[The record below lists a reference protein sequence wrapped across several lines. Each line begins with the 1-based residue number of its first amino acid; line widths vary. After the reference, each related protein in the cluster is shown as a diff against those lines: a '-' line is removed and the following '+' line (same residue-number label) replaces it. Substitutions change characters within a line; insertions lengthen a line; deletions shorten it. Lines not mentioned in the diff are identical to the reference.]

1 MLANASNGLKTLGAI
16 DLLQIARFAKG
27 CIALSEGTE
36 DARDHPRWYVSAPL
50 RGKTPPHDATKW
62 YISAPLRDSL
72 FAASPHR
79 VGSCRLHAVWA
90 ICSVGDSQKAQREI
104 PVKGVA
110 AKPCAAPLTGV
121 SCCAMK
127 SPPTGNAP
135 EGLSCPQRGRRRKP
149 EGEKLPGS
157 ERQRESGGTQ
167 GGALR
172 HPPLRSVFRPPTPKK
187 NSPPQR
193 TKTLVP

>member
-16 DLLQIARFAKG
+16 DLLQIRRICERLYCA
-27 CIALSEGTE
+27 
-36 DARDHPRWYVSAPL
+36 L
-50 RGKTPPHDATKW
+50 RGNRGRTRPPTVVYKCALTGF
-62 YISAPLRDSL
+62 SFCR
-72 FAASPHR
+72 FPHR
-79 VGSCRLHAVWA
+79 VGSCRLHALWA

-187 NSPPQR
+187 NRPPQR
-193 TKTLVP
+193 AKTLVS

>member
-1 MLANASNGLKTLGAI
+1 M
-16 DLLQIARFAKG
+16 
-27 CIALSEGTE
+27 
-36 DARDHPRWYVSAPL
+36 APL
-50 RGKTPPHDATKW
+50 FWGVKSPRQGARHCLQC
-62 YISAPLRDSL
+62 ISAPLPIMDVEYFPR
-72 FAASPHR
+72 FPF
-79 VGSCRLHAVWA
+79 VGSCRLHDLWA

-104 PVKGVA
+104 PVKGIA
-110 AKPCAAPLTGV
+110 AQPCAAPLTGV

-149 EGEKLPGS
+149 EGEKLPES

-187 NSPPQR
+187 NRPPQR
-193 TKTLVP
+193 AKTFVP

>member
-16 DLLQIARFAKG
+16 ALLQIVRFAKG

-50 RGKTPPHDATKW
+50 RGKTP
-62 YISAPLRDSL
+62 
-72 FAASPHR
+72 AARCHEVVYKCALTGFSFCRFPPHR
-79 VGSCRLHAVWA
+79 VGSCRLHALWA

-157 ERQRESGGTQ
+157 ER
-167 GGALR
+167 
-172 HPPLRSVFRPPTPKK
+172 
-187 NSPPQR
+187 
-193 TKTLVP
+193 